1 MNVNQ
6 YINGIMRKIKCGGK
20 KKKEIKKQL
29 LTDINFRLE
38 QGETLADVMSQMGSI
53 KEIADGFNESLPE
66 AEKKNYART
75 KAIKIAA
82 IIFVVLA
89 LIVTAALTLVHLF
102 VPKGII
108 DIDQSKYFDKAQVE
122 QAVKDTIELLDNKDY
137 DALQANAIEEMK
149 PYLTEDYMESGKAQI
164 AKDWGKRQSIGK
176 IYMGEINQRKYYA
189 VGEVTVTYE
198 NVSVVYR
205 LTYDID
211 MKLAGLYM
219 R

>member
-6 YINGIMRKIKCGGK
+6 YINGIVRKIKCGGK

-38 QGETLADVMSQMGSI
+38 QGESLSNIMSQMGSV
-53 KEIADGFNESLPE
+53 KEIADGFNESLTE

-75 KAIKIAA
+75 KAIKIAV
-82 IIFVVLA
+82 IVFVVLA
-89 LIVTAALTLVHLF
+89 LILTAILALVHFF
-102 VPKGII
+102 VPKGT
-108 DIDQSKYFDKAQVE
+108 DIEQSENFDKAQVE

-137 DALQANAIEEMK
+137 DALQANATEEMR
-149 PYLTEDYMESGKAQI
+149 PYLTENQMESAKAQLS
-164 AKDWGKRQSIGK
+164 KDWGKRQFIGK
-176 IYMGEINQRKYYA
+176 IYMAELSQKNHYA

-198 NVSVVYR
+198 NVSVVYQ
-205 LTYDID
+205 LSYNTD